1 MAQEAFYLN
10 MGLPVY
16 VRTASS
22 DSFAASVVEEGHAL
36 LFYNGT
42 KLRAKL
48 SSGNYVDAGGSSSTD
63 FSVVTA
69 TVDDVLS
76 PKRFYNSAGNL
87 VTGNIQTVTATL
99 DGDTVHIPRG
109 YIAQSDSITVSGG
122 GGDADVILGVID
134 ANGHFQKL
142 KFTGTDA
149 SNSGS
154 A

>member
-16 VRTASS
+16 VRIASS

-42 KLRAKL
+42 KMRAKL
-48 SSGNYVDAGGSSSTD
+48 SSGNYIDAGGSSSTD

-76 PKRFYNSAGNL
+76 PKQFHNNVGNL
-87 VTGNIQTVTATL
+87 VTGNIQTVTASL
-99 DGDTVHIPRG
+99 DGNTVHIPKG
-109 YIAQSDSITVSGG
+109 YIAASDSITVSGG
-122 GGDADVILGVID
+122 GGDADVILGVVD
-134 ANGHFQKL
+134 ANGKFQPL
-142 KFTGTDA
+142 KFNGT
-149 SNSGS
+149 
-154 A
+154 